1 MSFRPKQHDVA
12 VLQLLMLFRQ
22 SAGSAAAATNQRHLS
37 ARFACLSV
45 RVQGL
50 QASQHTQQRHSGL
63 LAQQTAEAKE
73 LNDYYH
79 YQDELALS
87 STPGDALA
95 PEELEERNAY
105 VVEDPETGRTA
116 VIEQEA
122 RPLPGGGRVFWTR
135 KTAPGS
141 EVVTT
146 VISGSSGPA
155 GNAELAGAA
164 DTARSSSGLAQQL
177 AQHVFGASFGSA
189 FAPLNDL
196 MDAVDAQQQRL
207 GSMMTARY
215 VHAAAAAAAPAAPP
229 HSHHRYQQQQQH
241 HHHMHHSGMHH
252 NSGMHHGSGV
262 PCPRHQALMAAAA
275 AAAAEARA
283 SAMSAATNFHHR
295 HFQQQQQDGEVV
307 GLESLFSQQLQQQ
320 HEQAR
325 AEAQQQQL
333 QEELAAAGLTLSAHG
348 AVVPLLL
355 PPLPPQQQQQ
365 QQQRAGSK
373 EYVYV
378 DYTDDESAA
387 AAAKLEAL
395 YDTMDDDYAF
405 VPASL
410 DGVVPRLDDAPIRG
424 SSSSSSSSILDGL
437 DVDLALLV
445 LLVAATAGMCMAF
458 LQSLLQ
464 LREAL
469 HAQQQ
474 PAAPFMLSHGKPLQI
489 SAVAGARNNSD
500 DELTQPLLV
509 SPRDSEGAQEQQ
521 QQQRTVQRFYNPLC
535 YQQLP
540 SGQV

>member
-1 MSFRPKQHDVA
+1 
-12 VLQLLMLFRQ
+12 LQP
-22 SAGSAAAATNQRHLS
+22 
-37 ARFACLSV
+37 
-45 RVQGL
+45 
-50 QASQHTQQRHSGL
+50 SQQQRHSGS
-63 LAQQTAEAKE
+63 LAQQTAEANT

-87 STPGDALA
+87 STAGDALA

-155 GNAELAGAA
+155 GSAELAGAA
-164 DTARSSSGLAQQL
+164 DTARSSMGLAQQL
-177 AQHVFGASFGSA
+177 AQHVFGGSFGSA

-207 GSMMTARY
+207 SSMMTARY
-215 VHAAAAAAAPAAPP
+215 VQAAAAAAAQP
-229 HSHHRYQQQQQH
+229 HSHHRYHQHQQHVPLHNAASQQQQP
-241 HHHMHHSGMHH
+241 HHMHHS
-252 NSGMHHGSGV
+252 SGV
-262 PCPRHQALMAAAA
+262 PCSRQQALMAAA

-283 SAMSAATNFHHR
+283 SAMLAATSFHQRHFHHN
-295 HFQQQQQDGEVV
+295 QQQQQDGEVV
-307 GLESLFSQQLQQQ
+307 GLESLFSQQVQQQ
-320 HEQAR
+320 HDQAR
-325 AEAQQQQL
+325 AQAQQQQL
-333 QEELAAAGLTLSAHG
+333 QEELAAAGLTLSENG

-365 QQQRAGSK
+365 QQLRAGSK

-410 DGVVPRLDDAPIRG
+410 DGVIPRLDDTPIR
-424 SSSSSSSSILDGL
+424 SRSSSIMDGL

-445 LLVAATAGMCMAF
+445 LLVAATVGMCMAF

-469 HAQQQ
+469 HAQQL
-474 PAAPFMLSHGKPLQI
+474 PAAPFMLSHGQPLLI
-489 SAVAGARNNSD
+489 SAVAGARNISTNTVSNTSD

-509 SPRDSEGAQEQQ
+509 SPRDSESAQDQQ
-521 QQQRTVQRFYNPLC
+521 QQQQQGGVQRFYNPLC

-540 SGQV
+540 GSHM